1 MYVLYAYHAQ
11 LYIYVYVGLVT
22 CMCAIYCT
30 CACTVDTAR
39 WALFGSGDP
48 LDFWQVILKF
58 ASPASVTSIFD
69 MEEIQTVTGRVSIID
84 CVYHA
89 ICTCIQ
95 LYYSVARYYITSN
108 LTDTRKIIILANVR
122 YN

>member
-1 MYVLYAYHAQ
+1 MYVLYAQ
-11 LYIYVYVGLVT
+11 LTVHLHVGLV
-22 CMCAIYCT
+22 MCAIYIYCT

-89 ICTCIQ
+89 TCIQ
-95 LYYSVARYYITSN
+95 LYYSVPRYVYSIHT
-108 LTDTRKIIILANVR
+108 LYMYT
-122 YN
+122 